1 MKSQVGWDVEEWLF
15 VVVQPSLQQL
25 VGNGIF
31 FRLQHRHIWLI
42 PQDELKNVTAILEV
56 NFNDASIDR
65 FLPQND
71 PEARMVFLATY
82 GIIENMVECPDPSCN
97 PLISLVKQ
105 LQDIDGYIVCEL

>member
-1 MKSQVGWDVEEWLF
+1 MELQVGWDVDEWLF

-25 VGNGIF
+25 V
-31 FRLQHRHIWLI
+31 
-42 PQDELKNVTAILEV
+42 DELKGVTAILEV
-56 NFNDASIDR
+56 NFNDAPIDR

-97 PLISLVKQ
+97 PFMSLVKQ
-105 LQDIDGYIVCEL
+105 LRDIDGCEL